1 MAQKQQKQ
9 MVREFAKRRGLK
21 FQKDPLYCDDHFY
34 TTNKSCISV
43 SFNGVQFF
51 YFDDY
56 FGNGFCAGNGQIS
69 GYSFDSLF
77 QTMKGYM
84 NGVIAK
90 NILVEMCE

>member
-1 MAQKQQKQ
+1 MTQKEQKQ

-34 TTNKSCISV
+34 TTHKSCISV
-43 SFNGVQFF
+43 SFNGVHFF
-51 YFDDY
+51 FFDDL
-56 FGNGFCAGNGQIS
+56 FGNGFCAGGGQIS
-69 GYSFDSLF
+69 GYTFDSLF

-84 NGVIAK
+84 NGAIAK